1 MAVQADPAT
10 RARARTVAAA
20 PLPLENGDRLTR
32 GEFERRYAA
41 RPDLKKAELIEGV
54 VYIPV
59 PTVVRSASHV
69 EPHAAILGWLVT
81 YSAATPG
88 VRAADKR
95 PVRLDLDNE
104 PQPDA
109 LLRIVPDA
117 GGRVRMSAD
126 DYLDGAP
133 ELIVEIAAN
142 SATIDLHDKLRAY
155 RRNGVQE
162 YVVWRVLEQQID
174 WFELSDGEYR
184 RLPAAPAGIQGS
196 RVFPGLRLAVNALL
210 QGDSARVRAE
220 LQHGLSTP
228 EHARFVEHL
237 RSVSAVGE
245 DRDYSIHEPWD
256 KTSEKT
262 RTLFHEF
269 KKLVKSLG
277 SVRTEEITTVSARH
291 DFKSVINFKCTAAPG
306 ATPAVI
312 AYVHLLRPGGLDVH
326 IHEKHLSAFPFENGF
341 TRPYHDGYRKIAIRD
356 RDHLRRAEPLLRAA
370 YDDLHKH
377 GHARAKGGEKALKP
391 VTGRRPGDSPSASS
405 PQFRRIASK
414 LRGNRRMGDRDY
426 LQLGENHEP

>member
-10 RARARTVAAA
+10 RDRAPAVADT

-54 VYIPV
+54 VYMPAA
-59 PTVVRSASHV
+59 VRSASHA

-81 YSAATPG
+81 YGAATPG
-88 VRAADKR
+88 VRAADNAT
-95 PVRLDLDNE
+95 VRLDLDNE

-109 LLRIVPDA
+109 LLRIVPAA
-117 GGRVRMSAD
+117 GGQARMSSD

-133 ELIVEIAAN
+133 ELIVEIAAS
-142 SATIDLHDKLRAY
+142 SAAIDLHDKLRAY

-174 WFELSDGEYR
+174 WFELSGGEYR
-184 RLPAAPAGIQGS
+184 RLTANPAGIMES
-196 RVFPGLRLAVNALL
+196 RVFPGLRLAVDAML
-210 QGDSARVRAE
+210 QRDLATVLAE
-220 LQHGLSTP
+220 LQTGLSTP

-237 RSVSAVGE
+237 RSVSAAGE
-245 DRDYSIHEPWD
+245 DRNYSIHEPWD
-256 KTSEKT
+256 KTSEET
-262 RTLFHEF
+262 RTLFHDL

-277 SVRTEEITTVSARH
+277 SVRTEETTTVSPRH
-291 DFKSVINFKCTAAPG
+291 VTKSVINFMCTAAPG
-306 ATPAVI
+306 ATLPVVAS
-312 AYVHLLRPGGLDVH
+312 VHLLVRGGLDVH
-326 IHEKHLSAFPFENGF
+326 IHEKHLSAIPLEDGF
-341 TRPYHDGYRKIAIRD
+341 TRPTHRGYRKIMIRD
-356 RDHLRRAEPLLRAA
+356 REHIQRAEPLLRAA

-377 GHARAKGGEKALKP
+377 GHARAKGGEALNP
-391 VTGRRPGDSPSASS
+391 VTHRRPGDSPSASS
-405 PQFRRIASK
+405 PRDRRIPPK
-414 LRGNRRMGDRDY
+414 QRRRRRIGDRDY